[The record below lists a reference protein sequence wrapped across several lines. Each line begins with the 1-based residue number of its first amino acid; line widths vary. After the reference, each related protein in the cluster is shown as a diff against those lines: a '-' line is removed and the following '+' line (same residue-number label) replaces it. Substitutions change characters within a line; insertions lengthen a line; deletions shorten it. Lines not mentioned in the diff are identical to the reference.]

1 MSRRI
6 PLACLVFLLGLAACL
21 LAASGAGANVL
32 RLPGLTV
39 GYQPPLAQQ
48 QTAAQQTTAA
58 HATTAAQRSEP
69 RAEPASAESKELKYH
84 GGAVMTSNTNY
95 PLYWAPAGESAYPA
109 GYITG
114 IDRWFADLA
123 HDSGGLLNTDSVLV
137 QYGDSEGGF
146 ANYNSH
152 FGGALIDTDPYPANG
167 CNAAATCLTD
177 EQLRTELASYVEAH
191 ALPADLAHEY
201 FMLLP
206 PGVSTCYEA
215 AGKRCSEGTQH
226 FKYCAYHSFFK
237 LPYGTFLYV
246 DDPYDDTPEC
256 VAESPNE
263 SPSDY
268 AISGGVAHEH
278 SDSLTDPEFNA
289 WYSEKKEV
297 VEEIA
302 DKCRSA
308 NAEKE
313 LGPPLGTAADGVPY
327 NQLIN
332 GHEYLYQQ
340 EWSNERAAC
349 EQRAALPP
357 TLKKLAP
364 KKGPAAGGTRVTIA
378 GTGFEGTVT
387 VYFGATP
394 GTDAKVAGPT
404 SLTVSSPAGSGEV
417 AVTVHTEGGTSA
429 AGSKAVFTYKPAKKP
444 KK

>member
-6 PLACLVFLLGLAACL
+6 PRACLVLLLGMAACL
-21 LAASGAGANVL
+21 LAASGAGAIVL
-32 RLPGLTV
+32 RLPGRTV

-48 QTAAQQTTAA
+48 KAAARQATVASRTA
-58 HATTAAQRSEP
+58 P
-69 RAEPASAESKELKYH
+69 RAEAASAVLLAYH
-84 GGAVMTSNTNY
+84 GGPVMTSNTNY
-95 PLYWAPAGESAYPA
+95 PLFWAPAGESAYPS
-109 GYITG
+109 GYISG
-114 IDRWFADLA
+114 IDRWFGDLA

-167 CNAAATCLTD
+167 CKAAATCLTD
-177 EQLRTELASYVEAH
+177 EQLRTELGTYVEAH
-191 ALPADLAHEY
+191 GLPADLAHEY

-226 FKYCAYHSFFK
+226 VKYCAYHSFFK

-278 SDSLTDPEFNA
+278 SDTLTDPEFNG

-297 VEEIA
+297 IEEIA

-313 LGPPLGTAADGVPY
+313 LGPPLGKAPDGVPY

-340 EWSNERAAC
+340 EWSNEIAAC
-349 EQRAALPP
+349 EQRTALPP
-357 TLKKLAP
+357 TIKKLAP

-378 GTGFEGTVT
+378 GSGFVGTVT
-387 VYFGATP
+387 VDFGESP
-394 GTDAKVAGPT
+394 GTDVKVASGT

-417 AVTVHTEGGTSA
+417 LVTVHTEGGSSA
-429 AGSKAVFTYKPAKKP
+429 SGKKTVFTYKPPKKAKK
-444 KK
+444 